1 MRALAL
7 TAAALAAG
15 LGGCVYDPYYGYA
28 YPDPLVAGAVVGGV
42 VTAAVLTD
50 TDYWPY
56 YGGYYYRHYDGGH
69 RHYRYPYHSPWY
81 GGYHSPRPLG
91 HHRYPGG
98 YRRR

>member
-56 YGGYYYRHYDGGH
+56 YGGYYYRHYGGH
-69 RHYRYPYHSPWY
+69 PHYRYPYGAPWRGRHYSPGPLYHDHYRGY
-81 GGYHSPRPLG
+81 G
-91 HHRYPGG
+91 
-98 YRRR
+98 RR

>member
-7 TAAALAAG
+7 TAAVLAAG

-28 YPDPLVAGAVVGGV
+28 YPDPLLAGAVVGGV

-56 YGGYYYRHYDGGH
+56 YGGYHYRYYGGH
-69 RHYRYPYHSPWY
+69 PHYRYPYHRPWH
-81 GGYHSPRPLG
+81 GGHYSQPPYH
-91 HHRYPGG
+91 HGG
-98 YRRR
+98 ARRR